1 VCQFQILSLKI
12 ILFDTIPATSFKT
25 GMITHAPEGYRCPF
39 CALIAGVQ
47 CDGLHSTPQDIVCR
61 NDRVMAFVASHWWEK
76 NHGHVLVV
84 PALHYENL
92 YELPD
97 DVGAD
102 IFAMSRRIA
111 LALKRGYGCDGVSTR
126 QHNEPAGYQDVWH
139 YHLHV
144 FPRYRNDRLY
154 PADGN
159 KRLSSVKER
168 EPFVAKLRKA
178 LAEIGDM

>member
-1 VCQFQILSLKI
+1 
-12 ILFDTIPATSFKT
+12 
-25 GMITHAPEGYRCPF
+25 
-39 CALIAGVQ
+39 
-47 CDGLHSTPQDIVCR
+47 
-61 NDRVMAFVASHWWEK
+61 MAFVASHWWEN

-84 PALHYENL
+84 PVLHYENL

-111 LALKRGYGCDGVSTR
+111 LALRRGYGCDGISTR

-144 FPRYRNDRLY
+144 FPRYGNDRLY

-159 KRLSSVKER
+159 KRLSTTEER
-168 EPFVAKLRKA
+168 VPFVAKLRKA
-178 LAEIGDM
+178 LTEIGDL